1 MCEGIS
7 ARGLRLLEMASIKKL
22 TELGSTDYL
31 RWQNIKRGKARLGAN
46 EVEILGKAFPSYRWW
61 LMTGE
66 VSPELKQLS
75 PDHEEPAGYSTH
87 AGDES

>member
-1 MCEGIS
+1 MSEGIS
-7 ARGLRLLEMASIKKL
+7 ARGLQLLEMASIKKL

-61 LMTGE
+61 LLTGDSNIE
-66 VSPELKQLS
+66 PVQISPEK
-75 PDHEEPAGYSTH
+75 EK
-87 AGDES
+87 